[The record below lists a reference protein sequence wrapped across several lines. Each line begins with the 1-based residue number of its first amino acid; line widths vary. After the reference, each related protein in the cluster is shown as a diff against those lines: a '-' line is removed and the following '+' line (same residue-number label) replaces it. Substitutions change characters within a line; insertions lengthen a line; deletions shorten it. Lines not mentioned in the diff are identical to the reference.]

1 MSIPLI
7 NEVNKNDINTS
18 IIAIKKNIERINILL
33 GLNNTEEIDT
43 SEFVKKSDIVYVEA
57 PIGSLISMYKK
68 SSPSGYLYCDGS
80 TFDQTKYPA
89 LYQYLGSNVLPD
101 YRECVAVG
109 AEQNT
114 TDTIASHDVYTEGQF
129 KDDQLQNHE
138 HGLTLIGINDSASAL
153 KGVGNY
159 STTNGHTSPAQSVIG
174 GAYGDIRFGTTTH
187 GKQKAVFI
195 YIKATSG
202 LTENQ
207 QENVLNTINEN
218 LSYSTTEHNTGKK
231 WIDGKPIYSKT
242 FYSDTGWTDGV
253 LVGTIADFDKII
265 STSCVSH
272 DSNNNFANNFSNPPS
287 NEVFAVYV
295 NKTQGTIYT
304 VVNNIQMVEGYIT
317 LECTKTTDN

>member
-18 IIAIKKNIERINILL
+18 IIAIKKNIERINTLL

-43 SEFVKKSDIVYVEA
+43 SEFVKKSDIIYVEA

-114 TDTIASHDVYTEGQF
+114 TDTIATHDVYTEGQF
-129 KDDQLQNHE
+129 KDDQMQILKLKALGE
-138 HGLTLIGINDSASAL
+138 VSSTGTFFTLPTVGGSAGNTLNITTDRTSSRIGD
-153 KGVGNY
+153 
-159 STTNGHTSPAQSVIG
+159 
-174 GAYGDIRFGTTTH
+174 TTH

-207 QENVLNTINEN
+207 
-218 LSYSTTEHNTGKK
+218 
-231 WIDGKPIYSKT
+231 
-242 FYSDTGWTDGV
+242 
-253 LVGTIADFDKII
+253 
-265 STSCVSH
+265 
-272 DSNNNFANNFSNPPS
+272 
-287 NEVFAVYV
+287 
-295 NKTQGTIYT
+295 
-304 VVNNIQMVEGYIT
+304 
-317 LECTKTTDN
+317 

>member
-18 IIAIKKNIERINILL
+18 IIAIKKNIERINTLL

-43 SEFVKKSDIVYVEA
+43 SEFVKKSDIIYVEA

-114 TDTIASHDVYTEGQF
+114 TDTIATHDVYTEGQF
-129 KDDQLQNHE
+129 KDDQLQE
-138 HGLTLIGINDSASAL
+138 HSHNIRQIPSGYTTGDAKTLGSAL
-153 KGVGNY
+153 NY
-159 STTNGHTSPAQSVIG
+159 TTTVDTINQTGRH
-174 GAYGDIRFGTTTH
+174 GTTTH

-207 QENVLNTINEN
+207 
-218 LSYSTTEHNTGKK
+218 
-231 WIDGKPIYSKT
+231 
-242 FYSDTGWTDGV
+242 
-253 LVGTIADFDKII
+253 
-265 STSCVSH
+265 
-272 DSNNNFANNFSNPPS
+272 
-287 NEVFAVYV
+287 
-295 NKTQGTIYT
+295 
-304 VVNNIQMVEGYIT
+304 
-317 LECTKTTDN
+317 

>member
-18 IIAIKKNIERINILL
+18 IIAIKKNIERINTLL

-43 SEFVKKSDIVYVEA
+43 SEFVKKSDIIYVEA

-129 KDDQLQNHE
+129 KDDQLQNHNHLVE
-138 HGLTLIGINDSASAL
+138 SSNSAGVKGIGVEGANRIGAFLTDSAQNAR
-153 KGVGNY
+153 
-159 STTNGHTSPAQSVIG
+159 I
-174 GAYGDIRFGTTTH
+174 GTTTH

-207 QENVLNTINEN
+207 
-218 LSYSTTEHNTGKK
+218 
-231 WIDGKPIYSKT
+231 
-242 FYSDTGWTDGV
+242 
-253 LVGTIADFDKII
+253 
-265 STSCVSH
+265 
-272 DSNNNFANNFSNPPS
+272 
-287 NEVFAVYV
+287 
-295 NKTQGTIYT
+295 
-304 VVNNIQMVEGYIT
+304 
-317 LECTKTTDN
+317 